1 MLGFVRVRIVPVM
14 GGATNVLWSAS
25 IFVQEV
31 VAMRSVLRKV
41 WNLMVRFI
49 EVDSVFSVHG
59 RAVL

>member
-1 MLGFVRVRIVPVM
+1 MV
-14 GGATNVLWSAS
+14 
-25 IFVQEV
+25 
-31 VAMRSVLRKV
+31 VLRKI